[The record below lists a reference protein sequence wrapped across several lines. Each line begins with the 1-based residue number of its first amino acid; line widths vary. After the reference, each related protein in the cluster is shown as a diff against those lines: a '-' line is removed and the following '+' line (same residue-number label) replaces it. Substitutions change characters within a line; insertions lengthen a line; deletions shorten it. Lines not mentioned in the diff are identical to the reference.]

1 MATHDVPLPSN
12 RRPQFPDR
20 CVSCEREHPGNTV
33 RLSVT
38 GAGTT
43 PGAAESML
51 DLALGSTA
59 VSSNR
64 RVTVEAPAC
73 VGCGN
78 ALLRRHRWKT
88 FWLYTGALGGTL
100 LLLLILAGGGS
111 VWFGLAALAM
121 GILAPVIWELRW
133 PPGFTFTPAG
143 AQITYEF
150 RSERVAQEFAAS
162 NPVDSPKVK

>member
-1 MATHDVPLPSN
+1 MATHDVHLPSN

-20 CVSCEREHPGNTV
+20 CVSCERENPANSV
-33 RLSVT
+33 SLSVT

-43 PGAAESML
+43 PGFAEQAL
-51 DLALGSTA
+51 DAALGSNV

-73 VGCGN
+73 VPCGN
-78 ALLRRHRWKT
+78 ALLRRHRWKS
-88 FWLYTGALGGTL
+88 FWLYAGALGGTL
-100 LLLLILAGGGS
+100 LLLLVLVQTGS
-111 VWFGLAALAM
+111 VWLGFVPLAL

-150 RSERVAQEFAAS
+150 RSERVAREFAAK
-162 NPVDSPKVK
+162 NPPE